1 MANHNHTPEQIAGD
15 FTAFERKVHAALP
28 ATEIIYISMR
38 KHTVL
43 VVTMATAA
51 ISMFILSSH
60 LMGAERFGKSAL
72 TGQVR
77 SIEEGPMEGVL
88 VSARQEGSTVTITVV
103 SDEQGRYSFPSTN
116 VAPGRYAIRIRAV
129 GYDLDGPKAV
139 EIGADKT
146 ATADLELRKAANIA
160 GQLTDAE
167 WLASIPGT
175 ENQKQQLLGCTN
187 CHTLERTLRSTHD
200 AEAFTG
206 VLERMAS
213 YANQSFPP
221 HPQKRVSAPNLTRR
235 FGAGTEDLAKYLA
248 SINLSSGPVWSY
260 SLKTLPR
267 PTGASTRVIITEYDL
282 PRKTIE
288 PHDVVV
294 DPAGAVW
301 FSNFGEQFL
310 GRLDPKTAKVTEY
323 PVPLIRPG
331 FPTGMLD
338 LETDQEGN
346 LWLSMMY
353 QGGIARFDKK
363 TGTFKTWTVPPE
375 FTNNETQQSMVGPQ
389 HWEVDGKV
397 WLNDAGGATA
407 VYRMDMATG
416 AFEKWAP
423 YKDLPPGPHS
433 VYGIYADS
441 KNNLFF
447 LDFGG
452 ESVGK
457 IDAKTGKLTLFPTPT
472 PRSRPRRGRMDAQD
486 RLWFGEFY
494 GGKIGMFDTKTEKFQ
509 EWAVPTP
516 HTAPYDV
523 VLDKNGEVW
532 GAGMEADRI
541 MRMDPRTGH
550 VTEYLLP
557 RQTNIRRIFVD
568 NSTTPVTFWVGNNE
582 SASIIK
588 LEPFR

>member
-1 MANHNHTPEQIAGD
+1 
-15 FTAFERKVHAALP
+15 
-28 ATEIIYISMR
+28 MR
-38 KHTVL
+38 KQTCLAVTLAIATVSL
-43 VVTMATAA
+43 CVV
-51 ISMFILSSH
+51 SSH
-60 LMGAERFGKSAL
+60 ARDAEDSGAVAL
-72 TGQVR
+72 TGHV
-77 SIEEGPMEGVL
+77 SSVEDGPMEGVL
-88 VSARQEGSTVTITVV
+88 VSAKREGSTVTFTVV
-103 SDEQGRYSFPSTN
+103 SDERGQFRFPSTK
-116 VAPGRYAIRIRAV
+116 VTAGRYALSIRAV
-129 GYDLDGPKAV
+129 GYDLEGPKAV
-139 EIGADKT
+139 EVGTDKT
-146 ATADLELRKAANIA
+146 ATADLKLRKAKNIV

-167 WLASIPGT
+167 WLASVPGT
-175 ENQKQQLLGCTN
+175 ENQKKQLLGCTN

-200 AEAFTG
+200 ADEFMD

-221 HPQKRVSAPNLTRR
+221 HPQRRVSAPNLTRR
-235 FGAGTEDLAKYLA
+235 FGAGTGDLAKYLA
-248 SINLSSGPVWSY
+248 TINLSSSATWSY
-260 SLKTLPR
+260 SFKTLPR
-267 PTGASTRVIITEYDL
+267 PSGESTRVIITEYDL

-288 PHDVVV
+288 PHDVIV
-294 DPAGAVW
+294 DPAGTVW

-338 LETDQEGN
+338 LESDQEGN

-363 TGTFKTWTVPPE
+363 AETFRTWSVPPD
-375 FTNNETQQSMVGPQ
+375 FMNDETQQSMVGPQ

-397 WLNDAGGATA
+397 WLNDAGGATGL
-407 VYRMDMATG
+407 YRMDMATG
-416 AFEKWAP
+416 TFERWAP
-423 YKDLPPGPHS
+423 YKDQPPGPHS

-452 ESVGK
+452 ENVGK
-457 IDAKTGKLTLFPTPT
+457 IDAKSGKLTLFPTAT

-494 GGKIGMFDTKTEKFQ
+494 GGKIGMFDTKSETFQ
-509 EWAVPTP
+509 EWPVPTP

-541 MRMDPRTGH
+541 MRMDPKTGH
-550 VTEYLLP
+550 ITEYLLP
-557 RQTNIRRIFVD
+557 RQTNIRRVFVD

-582 SASIIK
+582 GASIIK

>member
-1 MANHNHTPEQIAGD
+1 MVA
-15 FTAFERKVHAALP
+15 
-28 ATEIIYISMR
+28 
-38 KHTVL
+38 
-43 VVTMATAA
+43 AA
-51 ISMFILSSH
+51 ISPFFPALHLS
-60 LMGAERFGKSAL
+60 GAEDPPGLAL
-72 TGQVR
+72 TGHV
-77 SIEEGPMEGVL
+77 SSPEDGPMEGVL
-88 VSARQEGSTVTITVV
+88 VSAKMDGSTVTTTVV
-103 SDEQGRYSFPSTN
+103 TDEQGRYKFSS
-116 VAPGRYAIRIRAV
+116 VRLSPGHYVIKTRAV

-139 EIGADKT
+139 DVTADKT
-146 ATADLELRKAANIA
+146 TTADVLLRKAKNIA
-160 GQLTDAE
+160 SQLTDAE

-175 ENQKQQLLGCTN
+175 DNQKKQLLGCTN

-200 AEAFTG
+200 AESWMR

-213 YANQSFPP
+213 YANQSFPL
-221 HPQKRVSAPNLTRR
+221 HPQVRVSAPDPVRR
-235 FGAGTEDLAKYLA
+235 FGAGTNDLAEYLA
-248 SINLSSGPVWSY
+248 TINLSSSPTPPY
-260 SLKTLPR
+260 ALKTFAR
-267 PTGASTRVIITEYDL
+267 PTGRSTRVVITEYDL

-294 DPAGAVW
+294 DSEGMAW

-310 GRLDPKTAKVTEY
+310 GKLDPRTAKVTEY
-323 PVPLIRPG
+323 PVPLVRAGYPI
-331 FPTGMLD
+331 GMLD

-346 LWLSMMY
+346 LWLALMY

-363 TGTFKTWTVPPE
+363 TGTFKIWNVPPE
-375 FTNNETQQSMVGPQ
+375 HTNDETQQSMVGPQ

-397 WLNDAGGATA
+397 WLNDVGIPG

-416 AFEKWAP
+416 KFERWAP

-441 KNNLFF
+441 KNSLFF

-452 ESVGK
+452 ENVGR
-457 IDAKTGKLTLFPTPT
+457 IDAKTGKVTLFPTPT

-509 EWAVPTP
+509 EWTVPTP

-532 GAGMEADRI
+532 CAGMEADRI
-541 MRMDPRTGH
+541 LRMDPKTGQF
-550 VTEYLLP
+550 TEYLLP
-557 RQTNIRRIFVD
+557 RQTNVRRIFVD

-582 SASIIK
+582 GASIIK
-588 LEPFR
+588 LEPLN